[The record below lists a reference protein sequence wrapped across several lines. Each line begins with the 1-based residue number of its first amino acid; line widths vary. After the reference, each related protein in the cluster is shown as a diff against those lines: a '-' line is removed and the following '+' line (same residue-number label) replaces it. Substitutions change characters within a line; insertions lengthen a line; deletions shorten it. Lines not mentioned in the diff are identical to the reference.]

1 MPLVAATA
9 VWRTVGTR
17 NDTALKDRAYASA
30 ANTRTT
36 DLQQLPSS
44 SGHTSSPPP
53 QGMTTEQ
60 TTKNAVTFEELGVAA
75 DLVDELD
82 SQGIT
87 SPFPIQEMTM
97 EDAIAGR
104 DITGKAETGSGKTLA
119 FGLPMIMHVTKGK
132 PKRPQGLVLVPTR
145 ELAVQVTRALTPLL
159 ALRDLAAIS
168 VYGGAPMGPQ
178 IDALD
183 KGASIAIATPGRL
196 IDLLERR
203 AIDPQDIKIVTID
216 EADQMA
222 DMGFMPQVRAIMS
235 RLPEQRQTFLFS
247 ATLDH
252 QVKELIDRYMTDP
265 VNHAVE
271 SETET
276 VDSMEHRFLKV
287 HYMDK
292 AKVVAELSRHNDRV
306 LAFTRTKAGAD
317 RLSGDLRELGVATA
331 PIHGDLPQKKREQS
345 LQRFS
350 DGEIKVLV
358 ATNVAARGLHIDGV
372 DVVVHFDP
380 PDDPKTYLHRS
391 GRTARAGEEG
401 LVVTLV
407 EWDQV
412 NEVLGIQRR
421 ADLNVPIV
429 KMFSND
435 ERLADLAAWV
445 PPPEEAPFKAKSI
458 KKRKRRGF

>member
-1 MPLVAATA
+1 MTTNQTTQDAT
-9 VWRTVGTR
+9 TF
-17 NDTALKDRAYASA
+17 ASLGID
-30 ANTRTT
+30 T
-36 DLQQLPSS
+36 DLV
-44 SGHTSSPPP
+44 
-53 QGMTTEQ
+53 
-60 TTKNAVTFEELGVAA
+60 N
-75 DLVDELD
+75 ELD

-87 SPFPIQEMTM
+87 DPFPIQEMTIA
-97 EDAIAGR
+97 DALSGE
-104 DITGKAETGSGKTLA
+104 DITGKAKTGSGKTLA
-119 FGLPMIMHVTKGK
+119 FGLPMIMHVERAQ

-145 ELAVQVTRALTPLL
+145 ELAVQVTRALAPFLE
-159 ALRDLAAIS
+159 LRGLSAVS

-178 IDALD
+178 TDALNR
-183 KGASIAIATPGRL
+183 GASLAIATPGRL
-196 IDLLERR
+196 LDLLERR
-203 AIDPQDIKIVTID
+203 ALDPRDIKIVTID

-235 RLPEQRQTFLFS
+235 QIPEERQTFLFS

-265 VNHAVE
+265 VNHEVE
-271 SETET
+271 SPTET
-276 VDSMEHRFLKV
+276 VDGMEHRFLKV

-292 AKVVAELSRHNDRV
+292 AKVVTEMSHHNDRI

-317 RLSGDLRELGVATA
+317 RLTRDLKELDVAA
-331 PIHGDLPQKKREQS
+331 AAIHGDLPQRKREQS
-345 LQRFS
+345 LSRFAEGS
-350 DGEIKVLV
+350 VKVLV

-372 DVVVHFDP
+372 DVVIHFDP

-391 GRTARAGEEG
+391 GRTARAGEDG

-435 ERLADLAAWV
+435 ERLKDLAAWE

-458 KKRKRRGF
+458 KKRKRKGF

>member
-1 MPLVAATA
+1 MPHITETPVA
-9 VWRTVGTR
+9 
-17 NDTALKDRAYASA
+17 SFA
-30 ANTRTT
+30 A
-36 DLQQLPSS
+36 
-44 SGHTSSPPP
+44 
-53 QGMTTEQ
+53 
-60 TTKNAVTFEELGVAA
+60 LGVA
-75 DLVDELD
+75 DDIVEELT

-87 SPFPIQEMTM
+87 APFPIQEMTM
-97 EDAIAGR
+97 EAALDGA
-104 DITGKAETGSGKTLA
+104 DIMGKAQTGSGKTLA
-119 FGLPMIMHVTKGK
+119 FGIPMITKVGESDSRK
-132 PKRPQGLVLVPTR
+132 PHGLILVPTR
-145 ELAVQVTRALTPLL
+145 ELAGQVTKALEPLL
-159 ALRDLAAIS
+159 RVRKLSAVA

-183 KGASIAIATPGRL
+183 SGASIAIATPGRL

-203 AIDPQDIKIVTID
+203 AIDPSEISIVTID

-222 DMGFMPQVRAIMS
+222 DMGFMPQVRKIMAQ
-235 RLPEQRQTFLFS
+235 LPGSRQTFLFS

-252 QVKELIDRYMTDP
+252 QVQELIDRYMTDP
-265 VNHAVE
+265 VRFEVE

-276 VDSMEHRFLKV
+276 VDTMEHRFLKV

-292 AKVVAELSRHNDRV
+292 PKVVAAMSRYNDRI
-306 LAFTRTKAGAD
+306 LAFTRTKIGAD
-317 RLSGDLRELGVATA
+317 RLSGDLRDIGIEAA
-331 PIHGDLPQKKREQS
+331 PIHGDLPQVKRERS
-345 LQRFS
+345 LQRFA
-350 DGEIKVLV
+350 DGEINVLV

-372 DVVVHFDP
+372 DVVVHYDP

-435 ERLADLAAWV
+435 ERLADLASWE
-445 PPPEEAPFKAKSI
+445 PPEEDAPFKAKSI
-458 KKRKRRGF
+458 KKRKRGGF

>member
-1 MPLVAATA
+1 MITRQITEDATTFASLGIDPDLVA
-9 VWRTVGTR
+9 
-17 NDTALKDRAYASA
+17 
-30 ANTRTT
+30 
-36 DLQQLPSS
+36 
-44 SGHTSSPPP
+44 
-53 QGMTTEQ
+53 
-60 TTKNAVTFEELGVAA
+60 
-75 DLVDELD
+75 ELD

-87 SPFPIQEMTM
+87 TPFPIQTMTM
-97 EDAIAGR
+97 SDALDGR

-119 FGLPMIMHVTKGK
+119 FGLAMVMRVTRGK
-132 PKRPQGLVLVPTR
+132 PKRPQGLILVPTR
-145 ELAVQVTRALTPLL
+145 ELAVQVSRALAPLL
-159 ALRDLAAIS
+159 QQRNLTAVA

-178 IDALD
+178 IDAL
-183 KGASIAIATPGRL
+183 KGGASIAIATPGRL
-196 IDLLERR
+196 IDLMERR
-203 AIDPQDIKIVTID
+203 AFDPQDVNIVTID

-222 DMGFMPQVRAIMS
+222 DMGFMPQVRTIMS
-235 RLPEQRQTFLFS
+235 QLPDERQTFLYS

-252 QVKELIDRYMTDP
+252 QVKELIDRYMNDP
-265 VNHAVE
+265 VVHEVN
-271 SETET
+271 SQTET
-276 VDSMEHRFLKV
+276 IDGMEHRFLKV

-292 AKVVAELSRHNDRV
+292 AKVVMEISEHNDRV

-317 RLSGDLRELGVATA
+317 RLAKDLRDLGVSTA
-331 PIHGDLPQKKREQS
+331 LIHGDLPQKKREQS
-345 LQRFS
+345 LSRFT
-350 DGEIKVLV
+350 DGAVTVLV

-391 GRTARAGEEG
+391 GRTARAGEDG

-435 ERLADLAAWV
+435 ERLADLAAWQ

-458 KKRKRRGF
+458 KRRKRGGF

>member
-1 MPLVAATA
+1 MITKQITEDATTFASLGIDPDLVA
-9 VWRTVGTR
+9 
-17 NDTALKDRAYASA
+17 
-30 ANTRTT
+30 
-36 DLQQLPSS
+36 
-44 SGHTSSPPP
+44 
-53 QGMTTEQ
+53 
-60 TTKNAVTFEELGVAA
+60 
-75 DLVDELD
+75 ELD

-87 SPFPIQEMTM
+87 TPFPIQTMTM
-97 EDAIAGR
+97 SDALAGR

-119 FGLPMIMHVTKGK
+119 FGLAMVMRVTRGK
-132 PKRPQGLVLVPTR
+132 PKRPQGLILVPTR
-145 ELAVQVTRALTPLL
+145 ELAVQVSRALAPLL
-159 ALRDLAAIS
+159 QQRNLTAVA

-178 IDALD
+178 IDAL
-183 KGASIAIATPGRL
+183 KGGASIAIATPGRL
-196 IDLLERR
+196 IDLMERR
-203 AIDPQDIKIVTID
+203 AFDPQDVNVVTID

-222 DMGFMPQVRAIMS
+222 DMGFMPQVRTIMS
-235 RLPEQRQTFLFS
+235 QLPDERQTFLYS

-252 QVKELIDRYMTDP
+252 QVKELIDRYMNDP
-265 VNHAVE
+265 VVHE
-271 SETET
+271 
-276 VDSMEHRFLKV
+276 VDSQTVTIDGMEHRFLKV

-292 AKVVAELSRHNDRV
+292 AKVVMEISEHNDRV

-317 RLSGDLRELGVATA
+317 RLAKDLRDLDVSTA
-331 PIHGDLPQKKREQS
+331 LIHGDLPQKKREQS
-345 LQRFS
+345 LSQFT
-350 DGEIKVLV
+350 DGAVTVLV

-391 GRTARAGEEG
+391 GRTARAGEDG

-435 ERLADLAAWV
+435 ERLADLAAWQ

-458 KKRKRRGF
+458 KRRKRGGF

>member
-1 MPLVAATA
+1 
-9 VWRTVGTR
+9 
-17 NDTALKDRAYASA
+17 
-30 ANTRTT
+30 
-36 DLQQLPSS
+36 
-44 SGHTSSPPP
+44 
-53 QGMTTEQ
+53 MTTEQ
-60 TTKNAVTFEELGVAA
+60 TTQNATTFAELGIDT
-75 DLVDELD
+75 DLVEELD

-97 EDAIAGR
+97 EDALAGR

-119 FGLPMIMHVTKGK
+119 FGLPMIMHVTKGR

-145 ELAVQVTRALTPLL
+145 ELAVQVTKALTPLL
-159 ALRDLAAIS
+159 ALRGLVAVS

-178 IDALD
+178 TDALD
-183 KGASIAIATPGRL
+183 KGASIVIATPGRL
-196 IDLLERR
+196 LDLMERKSLL
-203 AIDPQDIKIVTID
+203 PSDIRIVTID

-235 RLPEQRQTFLFS
+235 QIPEKRQTYLFS

-265 VNHAVE
+265 VNHEVE

-276 VDSMEHRFLKV
+276 VDTMEHRFLKV

-292 AKVVAELSRHNDRV
+292 AKVVTELSRHNDRV
-306 LAFTRTKAGAD
+306 LAFTRTKAAAD
-317 RLSGDLRELGVATA
+317 RLSRDLRELGVAAA
-331 PIHGDLPQKKREQS
+331 PIHGDLPQRKREQS
-345 LQRFS
+345 LSRFS
-350 DGEIKVLV
+350 DGEVKVLV

-391 GRTARAGEEG
+391 GRTARAGEDG

-421 ADLNVPIV
+421 AELNVPIV

-435 ERLADLAAWV
+435 ERLADLAAWE